1 MAWKNDPQNATRW
14 IEENRHTHTI
24 VSYIHDVQAWIE
36 TPSINPPKKNTQR
49 EDTGMSLWGDACL
62 PTFLALVV
70 LQHLFDHGPGNP
82 DVSRTITNTVA
93 SPGLV
98 WKVTGASK
106 ERWFP
111 YWNPQCTSW
120 VWNMTQCL
128 SYLLGRSVVRKKM
141 RNFKGLAPAFSES
154 YRVVAWQRN
163 C

>member
-14 IEENRHTHTI
+14 IEENRHTRTHPI

-36 TPSINPPKKNTQR
+36 TPSINPRKKKKQR

-82 DVSRTITNTVA
+82 DVSRTRTDTVA

-98 WKVTGASK
+98 WKATGASK
-106 ERWFP
+106 ECGFP
-111 YWNPQCTSW
+111 YWNRQCTSW

-128 SYLLGRSVVRKKM
+128 SYLLGRSVVRKKKAK
-141 RNFKGLAPAFSES
+141 FLGASTSFF
-154 YRVVAWQRN
+154 RVISRG